1 MNEFEKNVQSKT
13 DDVADSA
20 IGFIASFVFFAA
32 MFTIAVVVKAVG
44 S

>member
-1 MNEFEKNVQSKT
+1 MNQFEVDVQSKT

-20 IGFIASFVFFAA
+20 IGFIVSFGFFATI
-32 MFTIAVVVKAVG
+32 FIIAVVIKAFG

>member
-1 MNEFEKNVQSKT
+1 MNPFELDVQSKT

-20 IGFIASFVFFAA
+20 IGFIVSFGFFATL
-32 MFTIAVVVKAVG
+32 FIIAVVIQVVG